1 MEVSQSSDFNIL
13 WMFCIIGEFYLFYC
27 LIFQKGA
34 AAKLVDLDKT
44 TQLLEPEIN
53 NGGGLF
59 VPNKE
64 RPIFRAPEA
73 KAQSGIIFYWYNR
86 ISWFLFVNISH
97 LLLQNISCFSSLGEL
112 KCHHAKSGNDLWNK
126 NEISKGG
133 SLVASFVS

>member
-1 MEVSQSSDFNIL
+1 M
-13 WMFCIIGEFYLFYC
+13 
-27 LIFQKGA
+27 
-34 AAKLVDLDKT
+34 DKT
-44 TQLLEPEIN
+44 TQLLEPEIT

-64 RPIFRAPEA
+64 RPIFRAPGA

-97 LLLQNISCFSSLGEL
+97 LLLQNISFFSSLGEL